1 MILTILLILTSL
13 ADNKWCISNLS
24 KDDIGILIF
33 ISLIALADTLVT
45 GLIIWFFIK

>member
-24 KDDIGILIF
+24 KDDEGLRF
-33 ISLIALADTLVT
+33 LIALADTLVT
-45 GLIIWFFIK
+45 GLIIWFLIK